1 MGSVYIRPT
10 DVVRGDETTAGRFA
24 ISRWGGPTT
33 PKLTSATVGTTAS
46 RIVTNN
52 PRRVKLTL
60 LNLGASDVYVGFD
73 SSVTTSAGLKLVA
86 STGTLESNA
95 SDDGEEVL
103 VELWAISGTAGQTVM
118 ISEVFRV

>member
-24 ISRWGGPTT
+24 IARWGGPTT

-52 PRRVKLTL
+52 PRRVKLVL

-86 STGTLESNA
+86 ATGTLESNA
-95 SDDGEEVL
+95 ADDGEEVL
-103 VELWAISGTAGQTVM
+103 VELWAISASAGQTVM

>member
-1 MGSVYIRPT
+1 MSVYVRPT
-10 DVVRGDETTAGRFA
+10 EVVRGDETTAGRFA

-46 RIVTNN
+46 RIVLNN

-73 SSVTTSAGLKLVA
+73 SSVTTSSGLKLVA

-118 ISEVFRV
+118 ISEVYRV

>member
-1 MGSVYIRPT
+1 MSVYVRPT
-10 DVVRGDETTAGRFA
+10 EVVRGDETTAGRFA

-46 RIVTNN
+46 RIVLNN

-86 STGTLESNA
+86 ATGFLESNA

-103 VELWAISGTAGQTVM
+103 SEFWAISGSASQTVM
-118 ISEVFRV
+118 ISEVYRV

>member
-33 PKLTSATVGTTAS
+33 PKLTSTTVGTTAI

-86 STGTLESNA
+86 ATGTLESNA

-103 VELWAISGTAGQTVM
+103 VELWAISAAAGQTVM

>member
-1 MGSVYIRPT
+1 MSVYVRPT
-10 DVVRGDETTAGRFA
+10 EVVRGDETTAGRFA

-46 RIVTNN
+46 RIVLNN

-60 LNLGASDVYVGFD
+60 LHLGASDVYVGFD

-86 STGTLESNA
+86 ATGTLESNA

-103 VELWAISGTAGQTVM
+103 VELWAISATSGQTVM

>member
-33 PKLTSATVGTTAS
+33 PKLTSMTVGTTAS

-73 SSVTTSAGLKLVA
+73 SSVTPAAGRKLVA
-86 STGTLESNA
+86 ATGTLESNA

-103 VELWAISGTAGQTVM
+103 SEFWAISGSASQTVM
-118 ISEVFRV
+118 ISEVYRV

>member
-10 DVVRGDETTAGRFA
+10 DVVRGDQTTAGRFA

-33 PKLTSATVGTTAS
+33 PKLTSVTVGTTAS

-60 LNLGASDVYVGFD
+60 LNLGASDVYVSFD
-73 SSVTTSAGLKLVA
+73 SSVTTLAGIKLVA
-86 STGTLESNA
+86 ATGFLETNA

-103 VELWAISGTAGQTVM
+103 SEFWAISASASQTVM
-118 ISEVFRV
+118 IAEVYRV

>member
-10 DVVRGDETTAGRFA
+10 EVVRGDQTTAGRFA

-33 PKLTSATVGTTAS
+33 PKLTSATVGTSAS

-52 PRRVKLTL
+52 PRRVKLVL
-60 LNLGASDVYVGFD
+60 LNLGASDVYVSFD
-73 SSVTTSAGLKLVA
+73 SSVTTSAGIKLVA
-86 STGTLESNA
+86 STGFLESNA

-103 VELWAISGTAGQTVM
+103 SEFWAISAAAGNTVM
-118 ISEVFRV
+118 VSEVYRV

>member
-1 MGSVYIRPT
+1 MSVYVRPT
-10 DVVRGDETTAGRFA
+10 EVVRGDETTAGRFA

-33 PKLTSATVGTTAS
+33 SKLTSVTVGTTAS
-46 RIVTNN
+46 RIVLNN

-73 SSVTTSAGLKLVA
+73 SSVTTSAGIKLVA
-86 STGTLESNA
+86 STGFLESNA

-103 VELWAISGTAGQTVM
+103 SEYWAISAAAGNTVM
-118 ISEVFRV
+118 VSEVYRV